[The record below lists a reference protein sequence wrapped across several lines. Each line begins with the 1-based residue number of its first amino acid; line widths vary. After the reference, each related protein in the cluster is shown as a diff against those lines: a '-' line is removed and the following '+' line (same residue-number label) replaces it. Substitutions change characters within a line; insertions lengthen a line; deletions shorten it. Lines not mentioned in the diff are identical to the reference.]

1 MADWTDGYVTE
12 VGYTHGFYRELLP
25 LNLRLAALT
34 AGFKICAP
42 TRYLEL
48 GCGQGFSANLIAA
61 THPDVAVT
69 AVDFNPAHIAEAE
82 DLARR
87 AGIDNIELREASF
100 AEIAGDGGPATY
112 DIIALHGI
120 YSWVSPENRAFIR
133 DIVRQRLKTG
143 GLLYVSYNALPG
155 WAAAAPLRHL
165 IAETAAHASGAVA
178 DRFDAARAFAERLH
192 GAKARYF
199 SQNPMLAERL
209 SNMAKHQKNYLVHEY
224 LNTTWTPFYSTDVQ
238 RDFGEA
244 KLTYAAQAN
253 LTDGVDLINFTK
265 EQREILADIKDAPFR
280 ELIGDIML
288 NRQFRRDV
296 FIRGGLAINA
306 SRQMDEWLDV
316 RVALTTAAEGVE
328 LKVNC
333 GLGRVTLQEPI
344 YRPIIASLSDGPK
357 TVQDLME
364 EPSLAEIGWARARQA
379 LMILIGQGSV
389 SPALPAA
396 GEDIRAIRTARFN
409 DAVIDAA
416 RFSGKLGFLASPVTG
431 SGIPVDRI
439 GQLALL
445 ARRDSVNDS
454 PAFIWSMIAAQGQ
467 RLMKDGK
474 PLDAE
479 ADNHAAIASRI
490 ATFNEEQLP
499 LLTRLGVAQA

>member
-1 MADWTDGYVTE
+1 MADWTEGYVTE

-34 AGFKICAP
+34 TGFKTCAP

-100 AEIAGDGGPATY
+100 AEIAGVPSPATY

-133 DIVRQRLKTG
+133 DIVRRRLKTG

-155 WAAAAPLRHL
+155 WAAATPLRHL
-165 IAETAAHASGAVA
+165 IAETAARAPGAMA
-178 DRFDAARAFAERLH
+178 DRLDAALAFAERLH

-199 SQNPMLAERL
+199 SQNATLATRL
-209 SNMAKHQKNYLVHEY
+209 ANLAKQEKNYLVHEY
-224 LNTTWTPFYSTDVQ
+224 LNATWTPFYSTDVQ

-244 KLTYAAQAN
+244 KLSYAAQAN

-265 EQREILADIKDAPFR
+265 EQRDILADIRDAPFR
-280 ELIGDIML
+280 ELIGDIIL

-296 FIRGGLAINA
+296 FIRGGLAVEA
-306 SRQMDEWLDV
+306 PRQMDEWLHL
-316 RVALTTAAEGVE
+316 RVALTTVAEGGE
-328 LKVNC
+328 LNVNC
-333 GLGRVTLQEPI
+333 GLGKVTLQESI
-344 YRPIIASLSDGPK
+344 YRPIVASLSDGPK
-357 TVQDLME
+357 TILDMLK
-364 EPSLAEIGWARARQA
+364 EPPLAEIGWVRVRQA

-389 SPALPAA
+389 SPALPAD

-409 DAVIDAA
+409 DAVMDLA

-431 SGIPVDRI
+431 SGVPVDRI
-439 GQLALL
+439 GQLTLL
-445 ARRDSVNDS
+445 ARRNGVSDAPGFIGSV
-454 PAFIWSMIAAQGQ
+454 FAAQGQ
-467 RLMKDGK
+467 RLLKDGK
-474 PLDAE
+474 PLETE
-479 ADNHAAIASRI
+479 ADNRAAIATRI
-490 ATFNEEQLP
+490 AAFNDGRLP
-499 LLTRLGVAQA
+499 LLIRLGVTQA